1 MSKRRVVITGMDV
14 LTPVGIGLEAFWANI
29 LAGKSG
35 VDRAPI
41 LVKSDCPWKM
51 AGEVSDF
58 RPEDWLGRKDIRRM
72 DRFTQFGLI
81 ASHMAITNSAL
92 NLEKEDCNRIGLAI
106 GTAYSG
112 WGFASQE
119 YDVFKT
125 RGFEAM
131 SAYTSIAVFTG
142 SCGGQV
148 SLHLGLHAPSLT
160 IATGCD
166 CASAAIAQ
174 AADMIVAN
182 DVDVMLAGGAEA
194 PVQPIVV
201 AAVGTSHA
209 ISMRNDEPS
218 QASRPFDRK
227 RDGFVMSEG
236 AGVLVVEELEH
247 ALRRG
252 AHIYAEL
259 TGWASTCDAY
269 HMCQPDPD
277 GTQAV
282 RCLQMALARAG
293 IRPEQVDY
301 LNAHGTST
309 VLGDRVETTV
319 VKKAFG
325 DHAYNLPMSSLKGAL
340 GHMQGACGSVELA
353 ACCLAI
359 RDNVIPPTINYEF
372 PDPECDLDCVPNTA
386 RHRRVNVAV
395 SNSLGFGGR
404 NTSLVVERYRNG
416 QASEPSSANEK
427 PARHENGFA
436 AD

>member
-1 MSKRRVVITGMDV
+1 MKRRRVVITGMGL
-14 LTPVGIGLEAFWANI
+14 LTPLGIGTEAFWSNI

-35 VDRAPI
+35 TDRAPV
-41 LVKSDCPWKM
+41 LMKSDCPWKV
-51 AGEVSDF
+51 AGEVHDF
-58 RPEDWLGRKDIRRM
+58 RPEDWMTRKDVRRM
-72 DRFTQFGLI
+72 DRFTQFGLV
-81 ASHMAITNSAL
+81 ASNMAIVDAGL
-92 NLEKEDCNRIGLAI
+92 NLQKENRDRIGLAL

-112 WGFASQE
+112 WGFAAQE
-119 YDVFKT
+119 YDTFKT
-125 RGFEAM
+125 QGFEAM

-148 SLHLGLHAPSLT
+148 SLHLGLNAPSLT

-194 PVQPIVV
+194 PVHPIVV

-209 ISMRNDEPS
+209 MSSRNDEPLR
-218 QASRPFDRK
+218 ASRPFDQK

-236 AGVLVVEELEH
+236 AGVLIVEELEH
-247 ALRRG
+247 ALQRKAR
-252 AHIYAEL
+252 IYAEL
-259 TGWASTCDAY
+259 TGWAATCDAY

-282 RCLQMALARAG
+282 RCVQTALAHAG
-293 IRPEQVDY
+293 VRPEQVDY

-309 VLGDRVETTV
+309 VLGDRAETTV
-319 VKKAFG
+319 IKKSFG
-325 DHAYNLPMSSLKGAL
+325 DRAYDLPISSIKAAL
-340 GHMQGACGSVELA
+340 GHMQGACGSVELG

-372 PDPECDLDCVPNTA
+372 PDPECDLDYVPNVA
-386 RHRRVNVAV
+386 RHRRVDIAM

-404 NTSLVVERYRNG
+404 NTALVVERYRNG
-416 QASEPSSANEK
+416 HVSGQNGGSEGS
-427 PARHENGFA
+427 GT
-436 AD
+436 

>member
-1 MSKRRVVITGMDV
+1 MKRRRVVITGMGL
-14 LTPVGIGLEAFWANI
+14 LTPLGIGTEAFWSNI

-35 VDRAPI
+35 TDRAPI
-41 LVKSDCPWKM
+41 LVKSDCPWKV
-51 AGEVSDF
+51 AGEVHDF
-58 RPEDWLGRKDIRRM
+58 RPEDWLTRKDVRRM
-72 DRFTQFGLI
+72 DRFTQFGLV
-81 ASHMAITNSAL
+81 ASHMAISDSGL
-92 NLEKEDCNRIGLAI
+92 NLQKENRERIGLAL

-119 YDVFKT
+119 YDTFKMQ
-125 RGFEAM
+125 GFEAM

-148 SLHLGLHAPSLT
+148 SLHLGLNAPSLT

-174 AADMIVAN
+174 AADMIVAG
-182 DVDVMLAGGAEA
+182 DVDIMLAGGAEA
-194 PVQPIVV
+194 PVHPIVV

-209 ISMRNDEPS
+209 MSSRNDEPS
-218 QASRPFDRK
+218 RASRPFDQK
-227 RDGFVMSEG
+227 RDGFVISEG
-236 AGVLVVEELEH
+236 AGVLVIEELEH
-247 ALRRG
+247 ALQRKAR
-252 AHIYAEL
+252 IYGEL

-282 RCLQMALARAG
+282 RCVQTALAHAG
-293 IRPEQVDY
+293 VRPEQVDY

-309 VLGDRVETTV
+309 VLGDRAENTV
-319 VKKAFG
+319 IKKSFG
-325 DHAYNLPMSSLKGAL
+325 DRAYDLPISSIKAAL
-340 GHMQGACGSVELA
+340 GHMQGACGSVELG

-372 PDPECDLDCVPNTA
+372 PDPECDLDFVPNEA
-386 RHRRVNVAV
+386 RHRRVDIAV

-404 NTSLVVERYRNG
+404 NTTLVVERYRNG
-416 QASEPSSANEK
+416 HVNGRNGESEAS
-427 PARHENGFA
+427 GT
-436 AD
+436 

>member
-1 MSKRRVVITGMDV
+1 
-14 LTPVGIGLEAFWANI
+14 
-29 LAGKSG
+29 
-35 VDRAPI
+35 
-41 LVKSDCPWKM
+41 M

-72 DRFTQFGLI
+72 DRFTQFGLV
-81 ASHMAITNSAL
+81 ASHMAISDSAL
-92 NLEKEDCNRIGLAI
+92 NLEKENRNRIGLAL

-142 SCGGQV
+142 SCSGQV

-174 AADMIVAN
+174 AADMIVTN
-182 DVDVMLAGGAEA
+182 DVDIMLAGGAEA
-194 PVQPIVV
+194 PIQPIVV

-209 ISMRNDEPS
+209 ISMRNDEPA

-236 AGVLVVEELEH
+236 AGVLVIEELEH
-247 ALRRG
+247 ALQRR
-252 AHIYAEL
+252 ARIYAEL

-277 GTQAV
+277 ATQAV
-282 RCLQMALARAG
+282 RCMQTALARAG

-325 DHAYNLPMSSLKGAL
+325 EHAYNLPMSSLKAAL

-353 ACCLAI
+353 ACCLAM
-359 RDNVIPPTINYEF
+359 RDNIIPPTINYEF
-372 PDPECDLDCVPNTA
+372 PDPECDLDCVPNVA
-386 RHRRVNVAV
+386 RHRRVDIAV

-404 NTSLVVERYRNG
+404 NTALVVERYRNG
-416 QASEPSSANEK
+416 HAGGGNGANGK
-427 PARHENGFA
+427 TATHENGFA

>member
-1 MSKRRVVITGMDV
+1 MSA
-14 LTPVGIGLEAFWANI
+14 LTPVGIGLETFWANI

-72 DRFTQFGLI
+72 DRFTQFGLV
-81 ASHMAITNSAL
+81 ASHMAITDAAL
-92 NLEKEDCNRIGLAI
+92 NLEKEDCNRIGLAL

-148 SLHLGLHAPSLT
+148 SLHLGLHAPCLT

-182 DVDVMLAGGAEA
+182 DVDIMLAGGAEA
-194 PVQPIVV
+194 PIQPIVV

-218 QASRPFDRK
+218 RSSRPFDRK

-247 ALRRG
+247 ALRRR

-269 HMCQPDPD
+269 HMCQPDPN

-282 RCLQMALARAG
+282 RCLQIALARAG

-309 VLGDRVETTV
+309 VMGDRVETTV
-319 VKKAFG
+319 LKKAFG
-325 DHAYNLPMSSLKGAL
+325 EHAYNLPMSSLKGAL
-340 GHMQGACGSVELA
+340 GHMQGGCGSVELA
-353 ACCLAI
+353 ACCLAM
-359 RDNVIPPTINYEF
+359 RDNIIPPTINYEF
-372 PDPECDLDCVPNTA
+372 PDPECDLDCVPNVA
-386 RHRRVNVAV
+386 RYRRVNVAV

-404 NTSLVVERYRNG
+404 NTTLVVERYRNG
-416 QASEPSSANEK
+416 DLSEPGGANGK
-427 PARHENGFA
+427 PAIHENGFT